1 MSEGGESV
9 EAHRSRMCCPFAKVA
24 PSTCEP
30 VMRDEIG
37 SPGLGR
43 SVPPATNSRGS
54 CRLRTDRYAECQP
67 LSHNESSQAS
77 TPASLCQSDGPFV
90 TAFGSSCSSAFRLFS
105 KVVCV

>member
-1 MSEGGESV
+1 V
-9 EAHRSRMCCPFAKVA
+9 EAYCNGICCPFTKVA
-24 PSTCEP
+24 LSTCEQ
-30 VMRDEIG
+30 VMRDEVG
-37 SPGLGR
+37 SPRLDR
-43 SVPPATNSRGS
+43 SIQLATSSRGK
-54 CRLRTDRYAECQP
+54 CLVPTDRYAVCQP